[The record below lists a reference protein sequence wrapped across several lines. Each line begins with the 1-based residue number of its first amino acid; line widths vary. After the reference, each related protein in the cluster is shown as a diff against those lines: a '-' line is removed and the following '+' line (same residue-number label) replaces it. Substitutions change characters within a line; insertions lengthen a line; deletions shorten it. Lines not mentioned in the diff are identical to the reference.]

1 MGAVRIEFDST
12 LDDYVDAQ
20 ILSLRQSGRFR
31 RGMVYNALVGAL
43 LAGFLMYVVIPDVVL
58 IRAVFGTGA
67 GVVAALI
74 LSLSYRRT
82 LRRNLTNISK
92 DLRGTDGP
100 IRTAVTM
107 DEARIDMEWG
117 GITVS
122 CAWPSVRIIDQ
133 SPDAIEIVSDSIVS
147 MRIPNR
153 VFSDD
158 AARSSFVGQARAY
171 REAAGGRWSRF
182 GHRVC
187 PQCGYDVYGLPDESC
202 SECGEQIPTGTRSPV

>member
-31 RGMVYNALVGAL
+31 RGMLYNALVGAL
-43 LAGFLMYVVIPDVVL
+43 IAGFLMYVVIPDVVL

-133 SPDAIEIVSDSIVS
+133 SGCHRNRFRFD
-147 MRIPNR
+147 RINAYTKPCIQRRRRKVVLRWPGAGLSRSGRRPLEPLWTSSLPTVRIRR
-153 VFSDD
+153 VRT
-158 AARSSFVGQARAY
+158 A
-171 REAAGGRWSRF
+171 
-182 GHRVC
+182 
-187 PQCGYDVYGLPDESC
+187 
-202 SECGEQIPTGTRSPV
+202 